1 MSLKK
6 ERQELLEKKEEKYGY
21 KEKSDAGLFFHNNCS
36 CGWNKSA
43 LFSFSACA
51 GRKPKSRA
59 LYYTCGGQHA
69 QRVVPPLSLAVCS
82 DWNARVFSTLWTL
95 YHRGAEIT
103 DVIYPSIEVPNSEII
118 ASVYIIDEY
127 GDEGR
132 VSKKKEYTKLHD
144 AAGNTLTDADLAA
157 GQKIEMVV
165 LNTVIYEPVQTFY
178 DCQEITVLE

>member
-36 CGWNKSA
+36 CSWNKSA

-51 GRKPKSRA
+51 GRKPKSKSRA

-82 DWNARVFSTLWTL
+82 D
-95 YHRGAEIT
+95 
-103 DVIYPSIEVPNSEII
+103 
-118 ASVYIIDEY
+118 
-127 GDEGR
+127 
-132 VSKKKEYTKLHD
+132 
-144 AAGNTLTDADLAA
+144 
-157 GQKIEMVV
+157 
-165 LNTVIYEPVQTFY
+165 
-178 DCQEITVLE
+178 